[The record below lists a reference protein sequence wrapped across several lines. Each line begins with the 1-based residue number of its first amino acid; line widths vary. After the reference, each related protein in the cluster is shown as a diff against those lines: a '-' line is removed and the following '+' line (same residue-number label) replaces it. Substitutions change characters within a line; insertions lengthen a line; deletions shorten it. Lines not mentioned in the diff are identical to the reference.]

1 MKKLLSSLATLTLVA
16 STTSGTVVAC
26 GSRTT
31 TAQQESDQVNNK
43 NMTLNDN
50 DTTTYENKTAQQDA
64 TAIENAFFDAGYL
77 NATQVKDFTFNDTTK
92 IKLGS
97 NTVNYSVRAS
107 DNSTATGSFN
117 LTIKHPASPF
127 TPSVPPTPTP
137 KIPASKINKS
147 MPTTAKKEHDLI
159 NGNNVTL
166 NDTASLVYEGK
177 TVAADKLAIDQ
188 AIMTAGYLNA
198 TQLKDFTFNNS
209 SAVLTTGMN
218 VINYTINAADGSK
231 MTGTFNVT
239 INHPAVPL
247 NPSTSSTA
255 KKESDQVNNKSITLN
270 DTASAT
276 YENKTA
282 QQDMQAID
290 NALVTA
296 GYLNTTQVKD
306 FSFDNT
312 TTLKPMKNSVKYNV
326 IAPDGSTANG
336 TLNVTINHPAVPLT
350 PSEKKASTIV
360 PSTPT
365 TAKKESDQVNN
376 KSITLNDT
384 ASATYENK
392 TAAQDALAIDNAITT
407 AGYLSTTQ
415 VKDLSF
421 DSTTALKASTNA
433 VKYNVKA
440 PDGSTASGTLNVTI
454 NPYKPTPPTPS
465 TAQQEAN
472 KVNNQTVTLND
483 SSTTKYE
490 DQTAQQDVTAID
502 NAIVT
507 AGYLNATQV
516 KDFSFD
522 NSKNLTTGT
531 NTGVSFNVNAPDK
544 STAKGSFNIVINPYK
559 PTPPT
564 PGTGGLGKSK
574 SVPFLDVTSVS
585 SGINDLTPDKVYNTF
600 GVHQV
605 MLAFV
610 SAYDNTGASWVQGV
624 KFDDMSTSEAK

>member
-159 NGNNVTL
+159 NDQNVTL

-177 TVAADKLAIDQ
+177 TVAEDKLAIDQ

-209 SAVLTTGMN
+209 TTVLKVGKN
-218 VINYTINAADGSK
+218 VIDYTIKALDGSTMK
-231 MTGTFNVT
+231 GSFNVT
-239 INHPAVPL
+239 INHEYPPT
-247 NPSTSSTA
+247 PSTA

-270 DTASAT
+270 DTSSTT

-296 GYLNTTQVKD
+296 GYLNATQIKD

-312 TTLKPMKNSVKYNV
+312 TTLKPTTNS
-326 IAPDGSTANG
+326 
-336 TLNVTINHPAVPLT
+336 
-350 PSEKKASTIV
+350 
-360 PSTPT
+360 
-365 TAKKESDQVNN
+365 
-376 KSITLNDT
+376 
-384 ASATYENK
+384 
-392 TAAQDALAIDNAITT
+392 
-407 AGYLSTTQ
+407 
-415 VKDLSF
+415 
-421 DSTTALKASTNA
+421 

-440 PDGSTASGTLNVTI
+440 PDGSTSNGTLNVTI
-454 NPYKPTPPTPS
+454 NPYKPTPPTPGT

-490 DQTAQQDVTAID
+490 DKTAQQDVTAID

-507 AGYLNATQV
+507 AGYLNTTILTQ
-516 KDFSFD
+516 
-522 NSKNLTTGT
+522 
-531 NTGVSFNVNAPDK
+531 
-544 STAKGSFNIVINPYK
+544 
-559 PTPPT
+559 
-564 PGTGGLGKSK
+564 
-574 SVPFLDVTSVS
+574 
-585 SGINDLTPDKVYNTF
+585 
-600 GVHQV
+600 
-605 MLAFV
+605 
-610 SAYDNTGASWVQGV
+610 
-624 KFDDMSTSEAK
+624 